1 MTEEINLISDVIS
14 SGAKTGFDEDAVNNA
29 WSKILNHLAVEG
41 YYDEDI
47 DEDYMINKRTAKY
60 YDNDGTNI

>member
-1 MTEEINLISDVIS
+1 MTEEINLINDVIN

-41 YYDEDI
+41 YYDEEIKDVWFVGVFRRV
-47 DEDYMINKRTAKY
+47 YLSKL
-60 YDNDGTNI
+60 

>member
-1 MTEEINLISDVIS
+1 MNKEINLINDVIN
-14 SGAKTGFDEDAVNNA
+14 SGAKTGFDEDAVNDA

-47 DEDYMINKRTAKY
+47 DEDNNDKRTAMY
-60 YDNDGTNI
+60 YDNDGKNI